1 MFLINNLRK
10 VEVKKMYKIL
20 YRIRKFTNDRNWE
33 QFHTG
38 ENLAKSLVLEAAEL
52 LELYQW
58 DKEIKDIERLKEELV
73 NVLVYSIMI
82 ADKYDLNIKEIIM
95 KKAGDRQEFFIRVNI
110 EEVILKILIINFIQ
124 LTL

>member
-1 MFLINNLRK
+1 
-10 VEVKKMYKIL
+10 MYKIL
-20 YRIRKFTNDRNWE
+20 YRIRKFTNDKNWE

-38 ENLAKSLVLEAAEL
+38 ENLAKSLVLEVAEL

-58 DKEIKDIERLKEELV
+58 YKEIKDIERLKEELV

-82 ADKYDLNIKEIIM
+82 ADKYDLDIKEIIM